1 MSNVSAA
8 LRNGVSLPGM
18 VSPCSEVVFLLG
30 VGVWPASGV
39 GGLVTVDE
47 LEDTIIRVCVVAT
60 AS

>member
-1 MSNVSAA
+1 MSAA

-47 LEDTIIRVCVVAT
+47 LEDTTTIRVCVVAT